1 MFHHLK
7 TLSQVSLATIHEIKR
22 CSSVSISSSQ
32 TGQRVEFKSMSLLSR
47 LDLVGSLAC
56 EALQGKTLIL
66 IGSALFHLKGWAT
79 EVWERQEEISREER
93 PNRKKLPKD
102 DKKKK
107 RKKKIVEA
115 YKIYIF
121 KVLKQDSSHLAR
133 YNKKPTITSRE
144 TQIAVRLV
152 LPSKL
157 AKHAVSEGTK
167 AVTKFTTS

>member
-56 EALQGKTLIL
+56 EALQEKTLIL

-79 EVWERQEEISREER
+79 EVWERLVISCFHMPLTVNNLLSSIVHSHESISEER
-93 PNRKKLPKD
+93 
-102 DKKKK
+102 
-107 RKKKIVEA
+107 
-115 YKIYIF
+115 
-121 KVLKQDSSHLAR
+121 
-133 YNKKPTITSRE
+133 
-144 TQIAVRLV
+144 
-152 LPSKL
+152 
-157 AKHAVSEGTK
+157 
-167 AVTKFTTS
+167 